1 MVNRILEEFGLEGAE
16 AHIINGHI
24 PVIVKKG
31 ESPVKCGGKLLVI
44 DGGFSKAYQPKT
56 GIAGYTLIYNSYGLV
71 LAAHEP
77 FTSTEEAIQKET
89 DIHTDRISVMA
100 ASRRLQVRDTD
111 RGREIQERIDEL
123 MQLLQAYRSG
133 TLQQEQSFFDNK

>member
-1 MVNRILEEFGLEGAE
+1 MNRILAEFGLGTDS
-16 AHIINGHI
+16 HIVNGHV
-24 PVIVKKG
+24 PVLQIAG
-31 ESPVKCGGKLLVI
+31 DSPVECGGKVMII
-44 DGGFSKAYQPKT
+44 DGGFSKVYQEKT
-56 GIAGYTLIYNSYGLV
+56 GIAGYTLIYNSYGMMLV
-71 LAAHEP
+71 AHEP

>member
-1 MVNRILEEFGLEGAE
+1 M
-16 AHIINGHI
+16 
-24 PVIVKKG
+24 
-31 ESPVKCGGKLLVI
+31 LV
-44 DGGFSKAYQPKT
+44 
-56 GIAGYTLIYNSYGLV
+56 
-71 LAAHEP
+71 AHEP